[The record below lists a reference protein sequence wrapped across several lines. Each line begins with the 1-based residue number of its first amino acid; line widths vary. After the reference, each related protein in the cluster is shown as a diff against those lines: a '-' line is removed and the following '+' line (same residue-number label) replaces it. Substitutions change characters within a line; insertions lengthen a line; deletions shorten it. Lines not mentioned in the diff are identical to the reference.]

1 MLKEFHPQQKPGMR
15 AGTSDIM
22 DLCRKGQ
29 LAEALKAI
37 EHSKAGREAF
47 AEEIALGVHKMVV
60 SRRINE
66 VLSLM
71 YKYDLHSAHSVQE
84 CLRMMIVQGD
94 IPGFLKQAHR
104 FHVCKG
110 FEKEISD
117 AIQWLD
123 ERKQFASAEAYR
135 RKFRTLGWES

>member
-1 MLKEFHPQQKPGMR
+1 MLKEFRPQQKL
-15 AGTSDIM
+15 GTTDRRSDIM
-22 DLCRKGQ
+22 DLCRKGA
-29 LAEALKAI
+29 LAEALTAI
-37 EHSKAGREAF
+37 ERSKAGREAF
-47 AEEIALGVHKMVV
+47 TEEIALAIHKMVV

-66 VLSLM
+66 VLSLI
-71 YKYDLHSAHSVQE
+71 YKYDLPSVHSIQE

-104 FHVCKG
+104 FRVCKG
-110 FEKEISD
+110 FEKEIGD

-135 RKFRTLGWES
+135 RKFRSLGWEL